1 MVAIPQTEHP
11 AQAQAVQ
18 WNGKVGL
25 IAKPGG
31 PNTGVGRY
39 VQMLHSGLAEAGV
52 AAARVAPSV
61 PPLPDAGYSLLRRL
75 GMDARTFLT
84 NYPVWAYYPQADV
97 YHLTSQNLASLL
109 IFRRPRGQV
118 VVTVHDII
126 PYMVRDEPQLC
137 VYRTAADRIFDR
149 MAMAGLRRAD
159 CLIADSQYTKQCLVQ
174 YLGIAPAKIEVVYL
188 GIDHERFRPFPV
200 PSRIRTHYR
209 LPEGRRY
216 LIYVGSEDPRKNLA
230 TLVGALAAVRRE
242 LPDVELVKVGRA
254 HFDQER
260 QRLIAQ
266 AAELGVGSAIHFLDD
281 VPESDLPLLY
291 NVADVCVMP
300 SLYEGFGI
308 PVLESQAC
316 GKPVVCANAA
326 SLPEVAGDAGVLF
339 EHGLDAADALAAAV
353 VRLLAERDLYR
364 TLRASGLARAAT
376 FGWPQTARH
385 TLSVYQRAAS
395 R

>member
-1 MVAIPQTEHP
+1 M
-11 AQAQAVQ
+11 
-18 WNGKVGL
+18 
-25 IAKPGG
+25 
-31 PNTGVGRY
+31 
-39 VQMLHSGLAEAGV
+39 
-52 AAARVAPSV
+52 
-61 PPLPDAGYSLLRRL
+61 
-75 GMDARTFLT
+75 
-84 NYPVWAYYPQADV
+84 
-97 YHLTSQNLASLL
+97 
-109 IFRRPRGQV
+109 
-118 VVTVHDII
+118 
-126 PYMVRDEPQLC
+126 
-137 VYRTAADRIFDR
+137 
-149 MAMAGLRRAD
+149 
-159 CLIADSQYTKQCLVQ
+159 
-174 YLGIAPAKIEVVYL
+174 
-188 GIDHERFRPFPV
+188 
-200 PSRIRTHYR
+200 
-209 LPEGRRY
+209 
-216 LIYVGSEDPRKNLA
+216 
-230 TLVGALAAVRRE
+230 
-242 LPDVELVKVGRA
+242 KVGRA